1 MAMELGVFLPISGS
15 ATGPDTLTEAAQ
27 TAEAQGF
34 DAVWTADR
42 VVTPW
47 KIETT
52 YPYSESQQFI
62 VPPEKP
68 FLDSLTCL
76 AFLAGVTKSIRLGVS
91 VLVLPYR
98 HPLYWTRVAASI
110 ERLSKARL
118 IMGVGVGWMEEEF
131 AALGAPFRERGRM
144 TDEQLEALT
153 MLWRD
158 EHISYAGKYYQFA
171 DVAFYPKPIQQPR
184 IPVWVGGEGA
194 AAQRRTAQY
203 GDAWFPY
210 FVRTTPTELRTGVE
224 RVREQ
229 AATFGRD
236 PDAIQLTCCRPIEVT
251 SAPVAQDA
259 EVLRGSPEQLI
270 EELQGYRDAGVT
282 HLALQFMV
290 PRWPDR
296 VEQIARF
303 ASEVLPYV
311 KA

>member
-1 MAMELGVFLPISGS
+1 MELGVFLPISGS
-15 ATGPDTLTEAAQ
+15 ATGPDTLAEAAQ

-34 DAVWTADR
+34 DAVWSADR

-76 AFLAGVTKSIRLGVS
+76 AFLAGVTKTIRLGVS

-110 ERLSKARL
+110 ERLSKGRL

-131 AALGAPFRERGRM
+131 AALGVPFHERGRM
-144 TDEQLEALT
+144 TDEQLEALA

-158 EHISYAGKYYQFA
+158 EHISYAGKHYQFA

-194 AAQRRTAQY
+194 AAQRRTAQLRRRLVPLLRAH
-203 GDAWFPY
+203 DARRATRGLRARPRAGRH
-210 FVRTTPTELRTGVE
+210 VRTRPR
-224 RVREQ
+224 
-229 AATFGRD
+229 RD
-236 PDAIQLTCCRPIEVT
+236 PVDLLP
-251 SAPVAQDA
+251 SH
-259 EVLRGSPEQLI
+259 RGDI
-270 EELQGYRDAGVT
+270 
-282 HLALQFMV
+282 
-290 PRWPDR
+290 
-296 VEQIARF
+296 
-303 ASEVLPYV
+303 
-311 KA
+311 

>member
-1 MAMELGVFLPISGS
+1 MELGVFLPISGS
-15 ATGPDTLTEAAQ
+15 ATGPDTLAEAAQ

-34 DAVWTADR
+34 DAVWSADR

-52 YPYSESQQFI
+52 YPYSENQQFI
-62 VPPEKP
+62 VPAEKP

-76 AFLAGVTKSIRLGVS
+76 AFLAGVTKTIQLGVS

-110 ERLSKARL
+110 ERLSKGRL
-118 IMGVGVGWMEEEF
+118 IIGIGVGWMEEEF
-131 AALGAPFRERGRM
+131 AALGVSFHERGRM

-158 EHISYAGKYYQFA
+158 EHISYAGQHYRFM
-171 DVAFYPKPIQQPR
+171 DVAFYPKPIQPSR
-184 IPVWVGGEGA
+184 IPVWIGGEGA

-210 FVRTTPTELRTGVE
+210 FVRTTPAELRAGFE

-229 AATFGRD
+229 AVSFGRD
-236 PDAIQLTCCRPIEVT
+236 PDAIKLTCCRPIEVT

-259 EVLRGSPEQLI
+259 EVLRGSPEQLL
-270 EELQGYRDAGVT
+270 ETLQGYRAAGVA

-303 ASEVLPYV
+303 ASAVLPRL
-311 KA
+311 